1 MYPTAS
7 PQLAATLRQAIAAAG
22 RGQFSEA
29 EYHFRQARAH
39 VPGNPMI
46 AIGLG
51 HALRYQ
57 GRHAEAKVQ
66 FTEAIAMA
74 PELADGHYALGL
86 VLQSMMDMAGA
97 EAAHRAA
104 LARNRD

>member
-1 MYPTAS
+1 
-7 PQLAATLRQAIAAAG
+7 
-22 RGQFSEA
+22 
-29 EYHFRQARAH
+29 
-39 VPGNPMI
+39 MI

-51 HALRYQ
+51 HVLRYQ

-66 FTEAIAMA
+66 FTDAIAMA

-86 VLQSMMDMAGA
+86 ALQSMMDMVGA

-104 LARNRD
+104 LAR